1 MMPIHAVSLR
11 VPGPPK
17 GRRGRVPAGAR
28 DRIQAMRE
36 AERSGGRLAV
46 LRFAVDVILLL
57 KDLAVDPR
65 VAREDKLVA
74 GAAAAYL
81 VSPVDLV
88 PGVIPVIGQLDD
100 LVVALLA
107 ARRLLTGA
115 GYDVI
120 YGLWRGSEEGLA
132 LLLMLSGVKR

>member
-1 MMPIHAVSLR
+1 M
-11 VPGPPK
+11 
-17 GRRGRVPAGAR
+17 
-28 DRIQAMRE
+28 
-36 AERSGGRLAV
+36 

-65 VAREDKLVA
+65 VPREDKLVA

-88 PGVIPVIGQLDD
+88 PGVIPALGQLDD
-100 LVVALLA
+100 LAVGVLA
-107 ARRLLTGA
+107 TRRLLIGA

-132 LLLMLSGVKR
+132 LLLTLSGVQE